1 MINRIFSFFLLFGLA
16 LSCRSE
22 DIDEMNIFLTDFSW
36 HIQIGQNSLNFNSIA
51 IVDSCLYVLNIQSDS
66 VCKFS
71 ITGDTLAKRGKT
83 DFFFKED
90 RFIWDYIDPQTFILD
105 SIKGETSTYYPITLK
120 DSSVIQE
127 LKLESYRQKTRGV
140 NNEYALCF
148 KDSTG
153 VEYKLMFPTDEN
165 KGAIAVYDVVSYD
178 STKLVISFWY
188 YERWGVSNTQL
199 GVLDLAQ
206 CIKK

>member
-16 LSCRSE
+16 ISCRSE
-22 DIDEMNIFLTDFSW
+22 DIDEKNISLTDFSW

-83 DFFFKED
+83 NFFFKED

-120 DSSVIQE
+120 DSSVIKE

-140 NNEYALCF
+140 NNE
-148 KDSTG
+148 
-153 VEYKLMFPTDEN
+153 
-165 KGAIAVYDVVSYD
+165 
-178 STKLVISFWY
+178 
-188 YERWGVSNTQL
+188 
-199 GVLDLAQ
+199 
-206 CIKK
+206 

>member
-1 MINRIFSFFLLFGLA
+1 MHEKKEAHLA
-16 LSCRSE
+16 
-22 DIDEMNIFLTDFSW
+22 N
-36 HIQIGQNSLNFNSIA
+36 
-51 IVDSCLYVLNIQSDS
+51 Y
-66 VCKFS
+66 
-71 ITGDTLAKRGKT
+71 KT
-83 DFFFKED
+83 A
-90 RFIWDYIDPQTFILD
+90 QTFILD
-105 SIKGETSTYYPITLK
+105 STKGETSTYYPITLK
-120 DSSVIQE
+120 DSSVITE
-127 LKLESYRQKTRGV
+127 LKLEAYRQKTRGV

-199 GVLDLAQ
+199 GVLDLSQ
-206 CIKK
+206 FIEE